1 MRMDRASLPANL
13 RLAASHVPS
22 VSRLCREIGLNRQQM
37 NKYLAG
43 QNRPSPYNLRRIAS
57 YLGLASEDLLLPP
70 DRFAALWRDRAEL
83 APNEGAALRL
93 PDNLRH
99 AFLRPEASI
108 ERLLGVY
115 HVYINSGSWPGYVL
129 RYVIML
135 KREGPWVTTHSL
147 GRYVEPYSNARYI
160 MKCRGI
166 ATLQANALS
175 IVESPTIGATG
186 ISTSLIEPSYRVD
199 VGLMAGLCIDT
210 PFRVP
215 RRPTAARVVLRFLG
229 RAPDLR
235 AAIAQSAILRP
246 QSGEID
252 RRIRRLLAEPIDH
265 PVPRP
270 D

>member
-1 MRMDRASLPANL
+1 MEPTAFPANL

-37 NKYLAG
+37 NKYLSG
-43 QNRPSPYNLRRIAS
+43 QNRPSPYNLRRIAV
-57 YLGLASEDLLLPP
+57 YLGLAPDDLLLPA
-70 DRFAALWRDRAEL
+70 DRFAALWRDRAEISP
-83 APNEGAALRL
+83 AEGALRL

-99 AFLRPEASI
+99 AFLRPDASI
-108 ERLLGVY
+108 DRLLGVY
-115 HVYINSGSWPGYVL
+115 HAYINSGSWPGYVL

-135 KREGPWVTTHSL
+135 GREGPWVTTRSL
-147 GRYVEPYSNARYI
+147 GRYVEPYSGTRYI

-166 ATLQANALS
+166 ATLQSNALS

-215 RRPTAARVVLRFLG
+215 RRPTAARIVLRFLG
-229 RAPDLR
+229 RAPDLK
-235 AAIAQSAILRP
+235 AAIGQSAILRP

-265 PVPRP
+265 PAPRA

>member
-1 MRMDRASLPANL
+1 MHTEMLPLPANL

-22 VSRLCREIGLNRQQM
+22 VSRLCRDIGLNRQQM
-37 NKYLAG
+37 NKYLSG
-43 QNRPSPYNLRRIAS
+43 QNRPSPYNLRRIAA
-57 YLGLASEDLLLPP
+57 YLGLGPQDLLLPP
-70 DRFAALWRDRAEL
+70 ERFATLWRDRTEL
-83 APNEGAALRL
+83 SPNEGAALRL
-93 PDNLRH
+93 PDTLRY

-115 HVYINSGSWPGYVL
+115 HVYINSGSWPGSVL
-129 RYVIML
+129 RYVITL
-135 KREGPWVTTHSL
+135 RRDGPWVVTKSL
-147 GRYVEPYSNARYI
+147 GRYVEPYTGARYI
-160 MKCRGI
+160 MKCVGI

-186 ISTSLIEPSYRVD
+186 ISTSLLEPSYRVD

-210 PFRVP
+210 PFRAP
-215 RRPTAARVVLRFLG
+215 RRPVAARVVLKFLG

-235 AAIAQSAILRP
+235 AAVAQSAILPP
-246 QSGEID
+246 QSREID

-265 PVPRP
+265 PTSRA